1 MSGFSARFTGALLA
15 TALLTGCAIGSS
27 GADLGRLPAGARHV
41 ALGSSF
47 AAGTGIGGIKPGTPQ
62 RCQRSVLNY
71 ASLVST
77 ALDLTLDDQTC
88 GGATTAHVLGPW
100 NELPA
105 QIDAVG
111 AETRLVTITIGG
123 NDLGFVRNLF
133 IAGCQQPGP
142 RACPPVVAPNA
153 ADIARLEQGL
163 DAIALE
169 VARRA
174 PRARLVFVQ
183 YVTLVPEQP
192 CTALRLSPG
201 AVPVLHGIARD
212 LAAATARVA
221 ARHGA
226 TVIPADALSRG
237 HTACDA
243 EPWSAGPSPTGPAG
257 NTPWHPTA
265 AGHRAIA
272 SAITGLFRP

>member
-1 MSGFSARFTGALLA
+1 MSGFRTTAAAALLA
-15 TALLTGCAIGSS
+15 FTGLSGCAS
-27 GADLGRLPAGARHV
+27 GPPSEGPGRLPAWARHV

-47 AAGTGIGGIKPGTPQ
+47 AAGTGIGGIKPDTPQ
-62 RCQRSVLNY
+62 RCGRSPVNY
-71 ASLVST
+71 ATLVSDR
-77 ALDLTLDDQTC
+77 LGLTLDDQTC

-100 NELPA
+100 NELSA
-105 QIDAVG
+105 QIDAVN

-123 NDLGFVRNLF
+123 NDLNFVRNLYM
-133 IAGCQQPGP
+133 AGCQRP
-142 RACPPVVAPNA
+142 ACPPVVAPVA

-163 DAIALE
+163 DAIAVQ

-192 CTALRLSPG
+192 CEAMRLLPG
-201 AVPVLHGIARD
+201 AVPVLHAIARE

-226 TVIPADALSRG
+226 DVIPADRLSRSN
-237 HTACDA
+237 TACDA
-243 EPWSAGPSPTGPAG
+243 EPWSTGPNATGPEG
-257 NTPWHPTA
+257 NSPWHPTA
-265 AGHRAIA
+265 AGHRGIAEAIA
-272 SAITGLFRP
+272 GLFKP